1 MLTFN
6 ANKLDPQ
13 YTTSIALHFKARYQ
27 RSLVKPRD
35 TYPTLLKFAMPNVDV
50 SQLLAST
57 LDSMNVFGNWNY
69 RIGKDANG
77 DTKVD
82 HGYGGIG
89 LSYNPN
95 MTNSSHVNIHQ
106 QVQGNDNPG
115 ARGLDGS
122 NPFSRLS
129 GTEGEAYSI
138 KNSHYDTYG
147 FCYRTPA
154 SKHTQLGEFL
164 DTCKRTMVRSAVRII
179 YADQDGQVGDNK
191 LAGVRWHTDEPMF
204 ENLRIN
210 IPLLTDPI
218 FVLEQEG
225 QPAAHLETGYAYS
238 WDTGKLHCAYA
249 TTRPTEPKQ
258 RIHLML
264 GFSCW
269 WDFDEATG
277 NWSQN
282 EFFGKKHPLDM
293 LADGDVIPG
302 LKLQLT

>member
-1 MLTFN
+1 MLTIDTT
-6 ANKLDPQ
+6 KLDPRSP
-13 YTTSIALHFKARYQ
+13 TCTSLQKMAPFSNSKIAPAA
-27 RSLVKPRD
+27 D
-35 TYPTLLKFAMPNVDV
+35 YPALLKFKMPGVDV

-57 LDSMNVFGNWNY
+57 LDSMNVFGTWNY
-69 RIGKDANG
+69 RIGKDENG
-77 DTKVD
+77 STIED

-89 LSYNPN
+89 LSYNPFL
-95 MTNSSHVNIHQ
+95 MNSSQVDIHQ

-115 ARGLDGS
+115 AKGLNGK
-122 NPFSRLS
+122 NPFSQL
-129 GTEGEAYSI
+129 ENDEAKVHSV

-164 DTCKRTMVRSAVRII
+164 NTCKRTMVRSAVRII
-179 YADQDGQVGDNK
+179 YADQIGKVGDEN
-191 LAGVRWHTDEPMF
+191 LAGVNWHKDEPMF
-204 ENLRIN
+204 TNLRIN
-210 IPLLTDPI
+210 IPICTDPI
-218 FVLEQEG
+218 FLLEQEG
-225 QPAAHLETGYAYS
+225 QPAAHLEAGYAYT
-238 WDTGKLHCAYA
+238 WDTNKLHCAYA

-282 EFFGKKHPLDM
+282 EFFGKKHPFDM
-293 LADGDVIPG
+293 LVDGDVIPG
-302 LKLQLT
+302 LQLT